1 MEIARGVIKSA
12 QKIVI
17 YGPEGIGKSTFAAMF
32 PGALF
37 IDTEGSTKHMD
48 VARLPKPYSWQMLL
62 DDVNHV
68 YVHPEVCGTLVIDT
82 ADWAEKLCSEDLC
95 AKSQKAGIEDFGY
108 GKGYVYLAEDFGK
121 LLNTLE
127 EIVNMGVNV
136 VFTAHAQM
144 RKFEQPDE
152 MGAYDRWEMKL
163 QKKTAPLL
171 KEWADAVLFVNYQTY
186 VVNVDGQGTAKGKN
200 KPQGGRRVMYTS
212 HHPCWDAKNRYS
224 LPPDVD
230 FDYSVIAP
238 FIPIKGSAA
247 PVEYT
252 TKVQPVQ
259 STYTSTAS
267 TQPVQQQS
275 VPSSVVS
282 ENKLINEPIQ
292 QQLQAD
298 SVQQPPTQQ
307 TVPET
312 ANEDLSCVP
321 KALAAL
327 MKEKQVTLKEIQG
340 AVSYKGYFPADTP
353 FQAYPDE
360 FISGVLIAAWPQ
372 VFNVIELL
380 RSSEDAPF

>member
-17 YGPEGIGKSTFAAMF
+17 YGPEGIGKSTFASMF

-37 IDTEGSTKHMD
+37 IDTEGSTKYMD
-48 VARLPKPYSWQMLL
+48 VARLPKPYSWTMLM
-62 DDVNHV
+62 DAVRHV
-68 YVHPEVCGTLVIDT
+68 YVHPEVCNTLVIDT
-82 ADWAEKLCSEDLC
+82 ADWAEKLCSEDIC
-95 AKSQKAGIEDFGY
+95 AKSQKSSIEDFGY

-121 LLNTLE
+121 LLNLLE

-200 KPQGGRRVMYTS
+200 KAQGGRRVMYTS
-212 HHPCWDAKNRYS
+212 HHPCWDAKNRYN

-238 FIPIKGSAA
+238 FIPVKGSAA
-247 PVEYT
+247 PVQYVT
-252 TKVQPVQ
+252 DPPVMQ
-259 STYTSTAS
+259 AESPSVS
-267 TQPVQQQS
+267 RPTQPVQQQ
-275 VPSSVVS
+275 
-282 ENKLINEPIQ
+282 LPI
-292 QQLQAD
+292 D
-298 SVQQPPTQQ
+298 PPQQPPVQQ
-307 TVPET
+307 TAHTVT
-312 ANEDLSCVP
+312 NEDLTEVP

-327 MKEKQVTLKEIQG
+327 MKEKQVTLKEVQD
-340 AVSYKGYFPADTP
+340 AVAYKGYFPADTP
-353 FQAYPDE
+353 FKAYPNE
-360 FISGVLIAAWPQ
+360 FVSGVLIAAWPQ

-380 RSSEDAPF
+380 RSKEIAPF

>member
-17 YGPEGIGKSTFAAMF
+17 YGPEGIGKSTFASMF
-32 PGALF
+32 PNALF
-37 IDTEGSTKHMD
+37 IDTEGSTKYMD
-48 VARLPKPYSWQMLL
+48 VARLPKPCSWSMLM
-62 DDVNHV
+62 DDVRHV
-68 YVHPEVCGTLVIDT
+68 YVHPEVCNTLVIDT

-108 GKGYVYLAEDFGK
+108 GKGYVYLVEDFGK
-121 LLNTLE
+121 LLNMLE

-186 VVNVDGQGTAKGKN
+186 VVNVDGQGTSKGKN
-200 KPQGGRRVMYTS
+200 KAQGGRRVMYTS
-212 HHPCWDAKNRYS
+212 HHPCWDAKNRYN

-238 FIPIKGSAA
+238 YIPVKGSA
-247 PVEYT
+247 V
-252 TKVQPVQ
+252 PVQ
-259 STYTSTAS
+259 YVT
-267 TQPVQQQS
+267 TQPVQQQN
-275 VPSSVVS
+275 VLAPVVS
-282 ENKLINEPIQ
+282 DDKSVNEPIQ
-292 QQLQAD
+292 QQLPME
-298 SVQQPPTQQ
+298 SPQQLPPSEHQ
-307 TVPET
+307 TTPAVT
-312 ANEDLSCVP
+312 NEELSDVP

-327 MKEKQVTLKEIQG
+327 MKEKQVALKEIQE
-340 AVSYKGYFPADTP
+340 AVAYKGYFPADTP
-353 FQAYPDE
+353 FKAYPNE
-360 FISGVLIAAWPQ
+360 FVSGVLIAAWPQ
-372 VFNVIELL
+372 VFTIIELL
-380 RSSEDAPF
+380 RSKEIAPF

>member
-12 QKIVI
+12 QKIVV

-62 DDVNHV
+62 DDVNYV

-212 HHPCWDAKNRYS
+212 HHPCWDAKNRYN

-238 FIPIKGSAA
+238 FIPVKGSAA

-259 STYTSTAS
+259 
-267 TQPVQQQS
+267 QQS
-275 VPSSVVS
+275 VPSPA
-282 ENKLINEPIQ
+282 ENKLINQPIQ

-307 TVPET
+307 TVPEV

-380 RSSEDAPF
+380 RSKEDVPF

>member
-17 YGPEGIGKSTFAAMF
+17 YGPEGIGKSTFASMF

-37 IDTEGSTKHMD
+37 IDTEGSTKFMD

-62 DDVNHV
+62 DDVNYV

-108 GKGYVYLAEDFGK
+108 GKGYVYLGEDFGK

-186 VVNVDGQGTAKGKN
+186 VVNVDGQGTSKGKN
-200 KPQGGRRVMYTS
+200 KAQGGKRVMHTS
-212 HHPCWDAKNRYS
+212 HHPCWDAKNRYN

-238 FIPIKGSAA
+238 FIPVKGSAA
-247 PVEYT
+247 PVQY
-252 TKVQPVQ
+252 V
-259 STYTSTAS
+259 SA
-267 TQPVQQQS
+267 QPVQQQD
-275 VPSSVVS
+275 VPAPTVT
-282 ENKLINEPIQ
+282 ENKSANVHIQ
-292 QQLQAD
+292 QQLPAD
-298 SVQQPPTQQ
+298 PQQQSPVQQAAPTV
-307 TVPET
+307 T
-312 ANEDLSCVP
+312 NEDISIVP

-327 MKEKQVTLKEIQG
+327 MNEKQVTLKEIQD
-340 AVSYKGYFPADTP
+340 AVAYKGYFPADTP
-353 FQAYPDE
+353 FKAYPNE
-360 FISGVLIAAWPQ
+360 FVSGVLIAAWPQ
-372 VFNVIELL
+372 VFNVIDLL
-380 RSSEDAPF
+380 RSKEIAPF